1 MVIKV
6 GINGY
11 GRIGRNILRALY
23 ESKRTNE
30 IQIVAI
36 NDLGDTSTNA
46 HLTQYDTAHG
56 KFPGTI
62 TIENDSMI
70 INGDK
75 VRVLSERDP
84 SKLPW
89 GELGV
94 DVVIE
99 STGFFTSKAKAQ
111 AHIDGGAKKVIISS
125 PAKNDDIT
133 MVLGVNESEYD
144 KNNHQI
150 ISNASCTTNC
160 VAPMVKVLNDNFG
173 FESGFMSTIHST
185 TNDQSILDRGH
196 KDLRRARAAGMNIIP
211 TTTGAAKSVGE
222 IIPELKGK
230 INGLAFRVPT
240 LYVSS
245 VDLVCNLKSKV
256 TKNEINQAFKDASN
270 SNLKNIL
277 EITDEPLVSVDFKQN
292 PASCI
297 IDSLSTEVINENLV
311 KVIGWYDNEWGY
323 SCRTADM
330 VEFITNA

>member
-1 MVIKV
+1 MNTKI
-6 GINGY
+6 GINGF
-11 GRIGRNILRALY
+11 GRIGRNVFKAIMKYHKSL
-23 ESKRTNE
+23 EV
-30 IQIVAI
+30 VAI
-36 NDLGDTSTNA
+36 NDHSGAETKA
-46 HLTQYDTAHG
+46 HLLKYDSIYGIYEKDISYDDKNLIVDG
-56 KFPGTI
+56 KKIKWSSYSNPNEI
-62 TIENDSMI
+62 DWKS
-70 INGDK
+70 
-75 VRVLSERDP
+75 S
-84 SKLPW
+84 
-89 GELGV
+89 GV
-94 DVVIE
+94 DIVIE
-99 STGFFTSKAKAQ
+99 SSGRFRSATDTIG
-111 AHIDGGAKKVIISS
+111 HINGGAKKVIISS

-144 KNNHQI
+144 KSNHQI

-297 IDSLSTEVINENLV
+297 IDSLSTEVISENLV

-330 VEFITNA
+330 VEFITNI

>member
-1 MVIKV
+1 MNTKI
-6 GINGY
+6 GINGF
-11 GRIGRNILRALY
+11 GRIGRNVFKAIMKYHKSL
-23 ESKRTNE
+23 EV
-30 IQIVAI
+30 VAI
-36 NDLGDTSTNA
+36 NDHSGAETKA
-46 HLTQYDTAHG
+46 HLLKYDSIYGIYEKDISYDDKNLIVDG
-56 KFPGTI
+56 KKIKWSSYSNPNEI
-62 TIENDSMI
+62 DWKS
-70 INGDK
+70 
-75 VRVLSERDP
+75 S
-84 SKLPW
+84 
-89 GELGV
+89 GV
-94 DVVIE
+94 DIVIE
-99 STGFFTSKAKAQ
+99 SSGRFRSATDTIG
-111 AHIDGGAKKVIISS
+111 HINGGAKKVIISS

-144 KNNHQI
+144 KSNHQI

-173 FESGFMSTIHST
+173 FESGFMSTIHSI

-256 TKNEINQAFKDASN
+256 TKNEINQAFKDASV

-297 IDSLSTEVINENLV
+297 IDSLSTEVISENLV

-330 VEFITNA
+330 VEFITNI

>member
-1 MVIKV
+1 MSTKI
-6 GINGY
+6 GINGF
-11 GRIGRNILRALY
+11 GRIGRNVFKAIMKYHKSL
-23 ESKRTNE
+23 E
-30 IQIVAI
+30 IVAI
-36 NDLGDTSTNA
+36 NDHSGAKTKS
-46 HLTQYDTAHG
+46 HLLKYDSIYGIYESHISYDNENLIVDG
-56 KFPGTI
+56 KKIKWSSHSNPDEI
-62 TIENDSMI
+62 DWKS
-70 INGDK
+70 
-75 VRVLSERDP
+75 S
-84 SKLPW
+84 
-89 GELGV
+89 GV
-94 DVVIE
+94 DIVIE
-99 STGFFTSKAKAQ
+99 SSGRFRSAKDTIG
-111 AHIDGGAKKVIISS
+111 HINGGAKKVIISS

-144 KNNHQI
+144 KKNHQI

-196 KDLRRARAAGMNIIP
+196 TDLRRARAAGMNIIP

-256 TKNEINQAFKDASN
+256 TKDEINKAFRNASN
-270 SNLKNIL
+270 SNLKQIL

-297 IDSLSTEVINENLV
+297 IDSLSTEVIGENLV

-330 VEFITNA
+330 VEYITNI

>member
-1 MVIKV
+1 MSTKI
-6 GINGY
+6 GINGF
-11 GRIGRNILRALY
+11 GRIGRNVFKAIMKYHKSL
-23 ESKRTNE
+23 EV
-30 IQIVAI
+30 VAI
-36 NDLGDTSTNA
+36 NDHSGAETKA
-46 HLTQYDTAHG
+46 HLLKYDSIYGIYESDINYDDENLIVDG
-56 KFPGTI
+56 KKIKWSSHSNPNEI
-62 TIENDSMI
+62 DWKS
-70 INGDK
+70 
-75 VRVLSERDP
+75 SE
-84 SKLPW
+84 
-89 GELGV
+89 V
-94 DVVIE
+94 DIVIE
-99 STGFFTSKAKAQ
+99 SSGRFRSATDTIG
-111 AHIDGGAKKVIISS
+111 HINGGAKKVIISS

-144 KNNHQI
+144 KENHQI

-222 IIPELKGK
+222 IIPQLKGK

-256 TKNEINQAFKDASN
+256 TKDEINKAFRDASN
-270 SNLKNIL
+270 SNLKKIL

-297 IDSLSTEVINENLV
+297 IDSLSTEVIGENLV

-330 VEFITNA
+330 VEYITNI

>member
-1 MVIKV
+1 MSTKI
-6 GINGY
+6 GINGF
-11 GRIGRNILRALY
+11 GRIGRNVFKAIMKYHKSL
-23 ESKRTNE
+23 EV
-30 IQIVAI
+30 VAI
-36 NDLGDTSTNA
+36 NDHSGAKTKS
-46 HLTQYDTAHG
+46 HLLKYDSIYGIYEKDISYDDENLIVDG
-56 KFPGTI
+56 KKIKWSSYSNPNEI
-62 TIENDSMI
+62 DWKS
-70 INGDK
+70 
-75 VRVLSERDP
+75 SE
-84 SKLPW
+84 
-89 GELGV
+89 V

-99 STGFFTSKAKAQ
+99 SSGRFRSATDTIG
-111 AHIDGGAKKVIISS
+111 HINGGAKKVIISS

-133 MVLGVNESEYD
+133 IVLGVNESEYD

-160 VAPMVKVLNDNFG
+160 IAPMVKVLNDNFG

-222 IIPELKGK
+222 IIPKLKGK

-270 SNLKNIL
+270 SYLKNIL

-297 IDSLSTEVINENLV
+297 IDSLSTEVISENLV

-330 VEFITNA
+330 VEFITNT

>member
-1 MVIKV
+1 MSTKI
-6 GINGY
+6 GINGF
-11 GRIGRNILRALY
+11 GRIGRNVFKAIMKYHKSL
-23 ESKRTNE
+23 E
-30 IQIVAI
+30 IVAI
-36 NDLGDTSTNA
+36 NDHSGAKTKSHLLKYDSIYGIYESHISYDDENLIVDGKKIKWTSHSNP
-46 HLTQYDTAHG
+46 DEIDW
-56 KFPGTI
+56 K
-62 TIENDSMI
+62 S
-70 INGDK
+70 
-75 VRVLSERDP
+75 S
-84 SKLPW
+84 
-89 GELGV
+89 GV
-94 DVVIE
+94 DIVIE
-99 STGFFTSKAKAQ
+99 SSGRFRSAKDTIG
-111 AHIDGGAKKVIISS
+111 HINGGAKKVIISS

-144 KNNHQI
+144 KKNHQI

-196 KDLRRARAAGMNIIP
+196 TDLRRARAAGMNIIP

-222 IIPELKGK
+222 IIPQLKGK

-256 TKNEINQAFKDASN
+256 TKDEINKAFRDASN
-270 SNLKNIL
+270 SNLKKIL

-297 IDSLSTEVINENLV
+297 IDSLSTEVIGENLV

-330 VEFITNA
+330 VEYITNI

>member
-1 MVIKV
+1 MSTKI
-6 GINGY
+6 GINGF
-11 GRIGRNILRALY
+11 GRIGRNVFKAILKYHKSL
-23 ESKRTNE
+23 EV
-30 IQIVAI
+30 VAI
-36 NDLGDTSTNA
+36 NDHSGAKTKS
-46 HLTQYDTAHG
+46 HLLKYDSIYGIYEKDISYDDENLIVDG
-56 KFPGTI
+56 KKIKWSSYSNPNEI
-62 TIENDSMI
+62 DWKS
-70 INGDK
+70 
-75 VRVLSERDP
+75 S
-84 SKLPW
+84 
-89 GELGV
+89 GV

-99 STGFFTSKAKAQ
+99 SSGRFRSATDTIG
-111 AHIDGGAKKVIISS
+111 HINGGAKKVIISS

-270 SNLKNIL
+270 SYLKNIL

-297 IDSLSTEVINENLV
+297 IDSLSTEVISENLV

>member
-1 MVIKV
+1 MSTKI
-6 GINGY
+6 GINGF
-11 GRIGRNILRALY
+11 GRIGRNVFKAIMKYHKSL
-23 ESKRTNE
+23 EV
-30 IQIVAI
+30 VAI
-36 NDLGDTSTNA
+36 NDHSGAETKA
-46 HLTQYDTAHG
+46 HLLKYDSIYGIYEKDISYDDKNLIVDG
-56 KFPGTI
+56 KKIKWSSYSNPNEI
-62 TIENDSMI
+62 DWKS
-70 INGDK
+70 
-75 VRVLSERDP
+75 S
-84 SKLPW
+84 
-89 GELGV
+89 GV
-94 DVVIE
+94 DIVIE
-99 STGFFTSKAKAQ
+99 SSGRFRSATDTIG
-111 AHIDGGAKKVIISS
+111 HINGGAKKVIISS

-144 KNNHQI
+144 KSNHQI

-256 TKNEINQAFKDASN
+256 TKNDINEAFKDASD

-297 IDSLSTEVINENLV
+297 IDSLSTEVISENLV

-330 VEFITNA
+330 VEFITNI

>member
-1 MVIKV
+1 MSTKI
-6 GINGY
+6 GINGF
-11 GRIGRNILRALY
+11 GRIGRNVFKAILKYHKSL
-23 ESKRTNE
+23 EV
-30 IQIVAI
+30 VAI
-36 NDLGDTSTNA
+36 NDHSGAKTKS
-46 HLTQYDTAHG
+46 HLLKYDSIYGIYEKDISYDDENLIVDG
-56 KFPGTI
+56 KKIKWSSYSNPNEI
-62 TIENDSMI
+62 DWKS
-70 INGDK
+70 
-75 VRVLSERDP
+75 S
-84 SKLPW
+84 
-89 GELGV
+89 GV

-99 STGFFTSKAKAQ
+99 SSGRFRSATDTIG
-111 AHIDGGAKKVIISS
+111 HINGGAKKVIISS

-297 IDSLSTEVINENLV
+297 IDSLSTEVISENLV

>member
-1 MVIKV
+1 MSTKI
-6 GINGY
+6 GINGF
-11 GRIGRNILRALY
+11 GRIGRNVFKAIMKYHKSL
-23 ESKRTNE
+23 EV
-30 IQIVAI
+30 VAI
-36 NDLGDTSTNA
+36 NDHSGAETKA
-46 HLTQYDTAHG
+46 HLLKYDSIYGIYEKDISYDDKNLIVDG
-56 KFPGTI
+56 KKIKWSSYSNPNEI
-62 TIENDSMI
+62 DWKS
-70 INGDK
+70 
-75 VRVLSERDP
+75 S
-84 SKLPW
+84 
-89 GELGV
+89 GV
-94 DVVIE
+94 DIVIE
-99 STGFFTSKAKAQ
+99 SSGRFRSATDTIG
-111 AHIDGGAKKVIISS
+111 HINGGAKKVIISS

-256 TKNEINQAFKDASN
+256 TKDEINKAFRDASN
-270 SNLKNIL
+270 SNLKKIL

-297 IDSLSTEVINENLV
+297 IDSLSTEVIGENLV
-311 KVIGWYDNEWGY
+311 KVIGWYDNECGY

-330 VEFITNA
+330 VEYITNI

>member
-1 MVIKV
+1 MNTKI
-6 GINGY
+6 GINGF
-11 GRIGRNILRALY
+11 GRIGRNVFKAIMKYHKSL
-23 ESKRTNE
+23 EV
-30 IQIVAI
+30 VAI
-36 NDLGDTSTNA
+36 NDHSGAETKA
-46 HLTQYDTAHG
+46 HLLKYDSIYGIYEKDISYDDENLIVDG
-56 KFPGTI
+56 KKIKWSSYSNPNEI
-62 TIENDSMI
+62 DWKAS
-70 INGDK
+70 
-75 VRVLSERDP
+75 
-84 SKLPW
+84 
-89 GELGV
+89 GV
-94 DVVIE
+94 DIVIE
-99 STGFFTSKAKAQ
+99 SSGRFRSATDTIG
-111 AHIDGGAKKVIISS
+111 HINGGAKKVIISS

-144 KNNHQI
+144 KSNHQI

-256 TKNEINQAFKDASN
+256 TKNDINEAFKDASN

-297 IDSLSTEVINENLV
+297 IDSLSTEVISENLV

-330 VEFITNA
+330 VEFITNI

>member
-1 MVIKV
+1 MK
-6 GINGY
+6 Y
-11 GRIGRNILRALY
+11 HKSL
-23 ESKRTNE
+23 E
-30 IQIVAI
+30 IVAI
-36 NDLGDTSTNA
+36 NDHSGAETKA
-46 HLTQYDTAHG
+46 HLLKYDSIYG
-56 KFPGTI
+56 IYEKDI
-62 TIENDSMI
+62 SYD
-70 INGDK
+70 DK
-75 VRVLSERDP
+75 NLIVDVKKIKWSSYSNPNEIDWK
-84 SKLPW
+84 SS
-89 GELGV
+89 GV
-94 DVVIE
+94 DIVIE
-99 STGFFTSKAKAQ
+99 SSGRFRSATDTIG
-111 AHIDGGAKKVIISS
+111 HINGGAKKVIISS

-144 KNNHQI
+144 KSNHQI

-297 IDSLSTEVINENLV
+297 IDSLSTEVISENLV

-330 VEFITNA
+330 VEFITNI

>member
-1 MVIKV
+1 MSTKI
-6 GINGY
+6 GINGF
-11 GRIGRNILRALY
+11 GRIGRNVFKAIMKYHKSL
-23 ESKRTNE
+23 EV
-30 IQIVAI
+30 VAI
-36 NDLGDTSTNA
+36 NDHSGAETKA
-46 HLTQYDTAHG
+46 HLLKYDSIYGIYESDINYDDENLIVDG
-56 KFPGTI
+56 KKIKWSSHSNPNEI
-62 TIENDSMI
+62 DWKS
-70 INGDK
+70 
-75 VRVLSERDP
+75 SE
-84 SKLPW
+84 
-89 GELGV
+89 V
-94 DVVIE
+94 DIVIE
-99 STGFFTSKAKAQ
+99 SSGRFSSATDTIG
-111 AHIDGGAKKVIISS
+111 HINGGAKKVIISS

-144 KNNHQI
+144 KENHQI

-256 TKNEINQAFKDASN
+256 TKDEINKAFRDASN
-270 SNLKNIL
+270 SNLKKIL

-297 IDSLSTEVINENLV
+297 IDSLSTEVIGENLV

-330 VEFITNA
+330 VEYITNI

>member
-1 MVIKV
+1 MSTKI
-6 GINGY
+6 GINGF
-11 GRIGRNILRALY
+11 GRIGRNVFKAIMKYHKSL
-23 ESKRTNE
+23 EV
-30 IQIVAI
+30 VAI
-36 NDLGDTSTNA
+36 NDHSGAETKA
-46 HLTQYDTAHG
+46 HLLKYDSIYGIYESDINYDDENLIVDG
-56 KFPGTI
+56 KKIKWSSYSNPNEI
-62 TIENDSMI
+62 DWKS
-70 INGDK
+70 
-75 VRVLSERDP
+75 S
-84 SKLPW
+84 
-89 GELGV
+89 GV

-99 STGFFTSKAKAQ
+99 SSGRFRSASDTIG
-111 AHIDGGAKKVIISS
+111 HISGGAKKVIISS

-144 KNNHQI
+144 KKNHHI

-173 FESGFMSTIHST
+173 FESGIMSTINST

-196 KDLRRARAAGMNIIP
+196 TDLRRARAAGMNIIP

-245 VDLVCNLKSKV
+245 VDLVCNLKNKV
-256 TKNEINQAFKDASN
+256 TKDEINEAFRDASN

-297 IDSLSTEVINENLV
+297 IDSLSTEVIGENLV

-330 VEFITNA
+330 VEYITNI

>member
-1 MVIKV
+1 MSTKI
-6 GINGY
+6 GINGF
-11 GRIGRNILRALY
+11 GRIGRNVFKAIMKYHKSL
-23 ESKRTNE
+23 E
-30 IQIVAI
+30 IVAI
-36 NDLGDTSTNA
+36 NDHSGAKTKSHLLKYDSIYGIYESHISYDDENLIVDGKKIKWTSHSNP
-46 HLTQYDTAHG
+46 DEIDW
-56 KFPGTI
+56 K
-62 TIENDSMI
+62 S
-70 INGDK
+70 
-75 VRVLSERDP
+75 S
-84 SKLPW
+84 
-89 GELGV
+89 GV
-94 DVVIE
+94 DIVIE
-99 STGFFTSKAKAQ
+99 SSGRFRSAKDTIG
-111 AHIDGGAKKVIISS
+111 HINGGAKKVIISS

-144 KNNHQI
+144 KKNHQI

-196 KDLRRARAAGMNIIP
+196 TDLRRARAAGMNIIP

-222 IIPELKGK
+222 IIPQLKGK

-256 TKNEINQAFKDASN
+256 TKDEINKAFRDASN

-297 IDSLSTEVINENLV
+297 IDSLSTEVIGENLV

-330 VEFITNA
+330 VEYITNI

>member
-1 MVIKV
+1 MNTKI
-6 GINGY
+6 GINGF
-11 GRIGRNILRALY
+11 GRIGRNVFKAIMKYHKSL
-23 ESKRTNE
+23 EV
-30 IQIVAI
+30 VAI
-36 NDLGDTSTNA
+36 NDHSGAETKA
-46 HLTQYDTAHG
+46 HLLKYDSIYGIYEKDISYDDKNLIVDG
-56 KFPGTI
+56 KKIKWSSYSNPNEI
-62 TIENDSMI
+62 DWKS
-70 INGDK
+70 
-75 VRVLSERDP
+75 S
-84 SKLPW
+84 
-89 GELGV
+89 GV
-94 DVVIE
+94 DIVIE
-99 STGFFTSKAKAQ
+99 SSGRFRSATDTIG
-111 AHIDGGAKKVIISS
+111 HINGGAKKVIISS

-144 KNNHQI
+144 KSNHQI

-173 FESGFMSTIHST
+173 FESGFMSTIHSI

-297 IDSLSTEVINENLV
+297 IDSLSTEVISENLV

-330 VEFITNA
+330 VEFITNI

>member
-1 MVIKV
+1 MSTKI
-6 GINGY
+6 GINGF
-11 GRIGRNILRALY
+11 GRIGRNVFKAIMKYHKSL
-23 ESKRTNE
+23 E
-30 IQIVAI
+30 IVAI
-36 NDLGDTSTNA
+36 NDHSGAKTKS
-46 HLTQYDTAHG
+46 HLLKYDSIYGIYESNISYDDENLIVDG
-56 KFPGTI
+56 KKIKWSSHSNPNEI
-62 TIENDSMI
+62 DWKS
-70 INGDK
+70 
-75 VRVLSERDP
+75 S
-84 SKLPW
+84 
-89 GELGV
+89 GV
-94 DVVIE
+94 DIVIE
-99 STGFFTSKAKAQ
+99 SSGRFRSAKDTIG
-111 AHIDGGAKKVIISS
+111 HINGGAKKVIISS
-125 PAKNDDIT
+125 PAQNDDIT
-133 MVLGVNESEYD
+133 IVLGVNESEYD
-144 KNNHQI
+144 NENHQI

-185 TNDQSILDRGH
+185 TNDQSILDKGH

-245 VDLVCNLKSKV
+245 VDLVCNLKNKV
-256 TKNEINQAFKDASN
+256 TKDEINNAFREASN

-297 IDSLSTEVINENLV
+297 IDSLSTEVIGDNLV

-330 VEFITNA
+330 VEYITNI

>member
-1 MVIKV
+1 MSTKI
-6 GINGY
+6 GINGF
-11 GRIGRNILRALY
+11 GRIGRNVFKAIMKYHKSL
-23 ESKRTNE
+23 EV
-30 IQIVAI
+30 VAI
-36 NDLGDTSTNA
+36 NDHSGAETKA
-46 HLTQYDTAHG
+46 HLLKYDSIYGIYEKDISYDDKNLIVDG
-56 KFPGTI
+56 KKIKWSSYSNP
-62 TIENDSMI
+62 
-70 INGDK
+70 
-75 VRVLSERDP
+75 SEIDWKA
-84 SKLPW
+84 S
-89 GELGV
+89 GV
-94 DVVIE
+94 DIVIE
-99 STGFFTSKAKAQ
+99 SSGRFRSATDTIG
-111 AHIDGGAKKVIISS
+111 HINGGAKKVIISS

-144 KNNHQI
+144 KSNHQI

-297 IDSLSTEVINENLV
+297 IDSLSTEVISENLV

-330 VEFITNA
+330 VEFITNI

>member
-1 MVIKV
+1 MSTKI
-6 GINGY
+6 GINGF
-11 GRIGRNILRALY
+11 GRIGRNVFKAIMKYHKSL
-23 ESKRTNE
+23 EV
-30 IQIVAI
+30 VAI
-36 NDLGDTSTNA
+36 NDHSGAETKA
-46 HLTQYDTAHG
+46 HLLKYDSIYGIYEKDISYDDKNLIVDG
-56 KFPGTI
+56 KKIKWSSYSNPNEI
-62 TIENDSMI
+62 DWKS
-70 INGDK
+70 
-75 VRVLSERDP
+75 S
-84 SKLPW
+84 
-89 GELGV
+89 GV
-94 DVVIE
+94 DIVIE
-99 STGFFTSKAKAQ
+99 SSGRFRSATDTIG
-111 AHIDGGAKKVIISS
+111 HINGGAKKVIISS

-256 TKNEINQAFKDASN
+256 TKNDINEAFKDASN

-297 IDSLSTEVINENLV
+297 IDSLSTEVISENLV

-330 VEFITNA
+330 VEFITNI

>member
-1 MVIKV
+1 MSTKI
-6 GINGY
+6 GINGF
-11 GRIGRNILRALY
+11 GRIGRNVFKAIMKYHKSL
-23 ESKRTNE
+23 EV
-30 IQIVAI
+30 VAI
-36 NDLGDTSTNA
+36 NDHSGAETKA
-46 HLTQYDTAHG
+46 HLLKYDSIYGIYEKDISYDDKNLIVDG
-56 KFPGTI
+56 KKIKWSSYSNPNEI
-62 TIENDSMI
+62 DWKS
-70 INGDK
+70 
-75 VRVLSERDP
+75 S
-84 SKLPW
+84 
-89 GELGV
+89 GV
-94 DVVIE
+94 DIVIE
-99 STGFFTSKAKAQ
+99 SSGRFRSATDTIG
-111 AHIDGGAKKVIISS
+111 HINGGAKKVIISS

-256 TKNEINQAFKDASN
+256 TKNEINQAFKEASN
-270 SNLKNIL
+270 TNLKNIL

-297 IDSLSTEVINENLV
+297 IDSLSTEVISENLV

-330 VEFITNA
+330 VEFITNI

>member
-1 MVIKV
+1 MSTKI
-6 GINGY
+6 GINGF
-11 GRIGRNILRALY
+11 GRIGRNVFKAIMKYHKSL
-23 ESKRTNE
+23 E
-30 IQIVAI
+30 IVAI
-36 NDLGDTSTNA
+36 NYHSGAKTKSHLLKYDSIYGIYESHISYDDENLIVDGKKIKWTSHSNP
-46 HLTQYDTAHG
+46 DEIDW
-56 KFPGTI
+56 K
-62 TIENDSMI
+62 S
-70 INGDK
+70 
-75 VRVLSERDP
+75 S
-84 SKLPW
+84 
-89 GELGV
+89 GV
-94 DVVIE
+94 DIVIE
-99 STGFFTSKAKAQ
+99 SSGRFRSAKDTIG
-111 AHIDGGAKKVIISS
+111 HINGGAKKVIISS

-144 KNNHQI
+144 KKNHQI

-196 KDLRRARAAGMNIIP
+196 TDLRRARAAGMNIIP

-256 TKNEINQAFKDASN
+256 TKYEINKAFRDASN
-270 SNLKNIL
+270 SNLKKIL

-297 IDSLSTEVINENLV
+297 IDSLSTEVIGENLV

-330 VEFITNA
+330 VEYITNI

>member
-1 MVIKV
+1 MSTKI
-6 GINGY
+6 GINGF
-11 GRIGRNILRALY
+11 GRIGRNVFKAIMKYHKSL
-23 ESKRTNE
+23 EV
-30 IQIVAI
+30 VAI
-36 NDLGDTSTNA
+36 NDHSDAETKA
-46 HLTQYDTAHG
+46 HLLKYDSIYGIYESDINYDDENLIVDG
-56 KFPGTI
+56 KKIKWSSHSNPNEI
-62 TIENDSMI
+62 DWKS
-70 INGDK
+70 
-75 VRVLSERDP
+75 SA
-84 SKLPW
+84 
-89 GELGV
+89 V
-94 DVVIE
+94 DIVIE
-99 STGFFTSKAKAQ
+99 SSGRFRSATDTIG
-111 AHIDGGAKKVIISS
+111 HINGGAKKVIISS

-144 KNNHQI
+144 KENHQI

-173 FESGFMSTIHST
+173 FASGFMSTIHST
-185 TNDQSILDRGH
+185 TNDQSILDKGH

-256 TKNEINQAFKDASN
+256 TKDEINKAFRKASN
-270 SNLKNIL
+270 SNLKKIL

-297 IDSLSTEVINENLV
+297 IDSLSTEVIGENLV

-330 VEFITNA
+330 VEYITNI

>member
-1 MVIKV
+1 MSTKI
-6 GINGY
+6 GINGF
-11 GRIGRNILRALY
+11 GRIGRNVFKAIMKYHKSL
-23 ESKRTNE
+23 EV
-30 IQIVAI
+30 VAI
-36 NDLGDTSTNA
+36 NDHSGAETKA
-46 HLTQYDTAHG
+46 HLLKYDSIYGIYEKDISYDDKNLIVDG
-56 KFPGTI
+56 KKIKWSSYSNPNEI
-62 TIENDSMI
+62 YWKS
-70 INGDK
+70 
-75 VRVLSERDP
+75 S
-84 SKLPW
+84 
-89 GELGV
+89 GV
-94 DVVIE
+94 DIVIE
-99 STGFFTSKAKAQ
+99 SSGRFRSATDTIG
-111 AHIDGGAKKVIISS
+111 HINGGAKKVIISS

-144 KNNHQI
+144 KSNHQI

-256 TKNEINQAFKDASN
+256 TKNEINQAFKNASN

-297 IDSLSTEVINENLV
+297 IDSLSTEVISENLV

-330 VEFITNA
+330 VEFITNI

>member
-1 MVIKV
+1 MSTKI
-6 GINGY
+6 GINGF
-11 GRIGRNILRALY
+11 GRIGRNVFKAIMKYHKSL
-23 ESKRTNE
+23 E
-30 IQIVAI
+30 IVAI
-36 NDLGDTSTNA
+36 NDHSGVETKSHLLKYDSIYGIYESHISYDDENLIVDEKKIKWTSHSNPNEI
-46 HLTQYDTAHG
+46 DW
-56 KFPGTI
+56 K
-62 TIENDSMI
+62 S
-70 INGDK
+70 
-75 VRVLSERDP
+75 S
-84 SKLPW
+84 
-89 GELGV
+89 GV
-94 DVVIE
+94 DIVIE
-99 STGFFTSKAKAQ
+99 SSGRFTSAKDTLG
-111 AHIDGGAKKVIISS
+111 HINGGAKKVIISS

-133 MVLGVNESEYD
+133 IVLGVNESEYD
-144 KNNHQI
+144 KENHQI

-173 FESGFMSTIHST
+173 FASGFMSTIHST
-185 TNDQSILDRGH
+185 TNDQSILDKGH

-240 LYVSS
+240 LYVST

-256 TKNEINQAFKDASN
+256 TKDEINKAFREASN

-297 IDSLSTEVINENLV
+297 IDSLSTEVISENLV

-330 VEFITNA
+330 VEYITNI

>member
-1 MVIKV
+1 
-6 GINGY
+6 
-11 GRIGRNILRALY
+11 
-23 ESKRTNE
+23 
-30 IQIVAI
+30 
-36 NDLGDTSTNA
+36 
-46 HLTQYDTAHG
+46 
-56 KFPGTI
+56 
-62 TIENDSMI
+62 
-70 INGDK
+70 
-75 VRVLSERDP
+75 
-84 SKLPW
+84 
-89 GELGV
+89 
-94 DVVIE
+94 
-99 STGFFTSKAKAQ
+99 
-111 AHIDGGAKKVIISS
+111 
-125 PAKNDDIT
+125 
-133 MVLGVNESEYD
+133 
-144 KNNHQI
+144 
-150 ISNASCTTNC
+150 
-160 VAPMVKVLNDNFG
+160 
-173 FESGFMSTIHST
+173 MSTIHST

-297 IDSLSTEVINENLV
+297 IDSLSTEVISENLV

-330 VEFITNA
+330 VEFITNI

>member
-1 MVIKV
+1 MSTKI
-6 GINGY
+6 GINGF
-11 GRIGRNILRALY
+11 GRIGRNVFKAIMKYHKSL
-23 ESKRTNE
+23 EV
-30 IQIVAI
+30 VAI
-36 NDLGDTSTNA
+36 NDHSGAETKA
-46 HLTQYDTAHG
+46 HLLKYDSIYGIYESDINYDDENLIVDG
-56 KFPGTI
+56 KKIKWSSHSNPNEI
-62 TIENDSMI
+62 DWKS
-70 INGDK
+70 
-75 VRVLSERDP
+75 SE
-84 SKLPW
+84 
-89 GELGV
+89 V
-94 DVVIE
+94 DIVIE
-99 STGFFTSKAKAQ
+99 SSGRFRSATDTIG
-111 AHIDGGAKKVIISS
+111 HINGGAKKVIISS

-144 KNNHQI
+144 KKNHQI

-256 TKNEINQAFKDASN
+256 TKDEINKAFRDASN
-270 SNLKNIL
+270 SNLKKIL

-297 IDSLSTEVINENLV
+297 IDSLSTEVIGENLV

-330 VEFITNA
+330 VEYITNI

>member
-1 MVIKV
+1 MSTKI
-6 GINGY
+6 GINGF
-11 GRIGRNILRALY
+11 GRIGRNVFKAIMKYHKSL
-23 ESKRTNE
+23 EV
-30 IQIVAI
+30 VAI
-36 NDLGDTSTNA
+36 NDHSGAETKA
-46 HLTQYDTAHG
+46 HLLKYDSIYGIYEKDINYDDKNLIVDG
-56 KFPGTI
+56 KKIKWSSYSNPNEI
-62 TIENDSMI
+62 DWKS
-70 INGDK
+70 
-75 VRVLSERDP
+75 S
-84 SKLPW
+84 
-89 GELGV
+89 GV
-94 DVVIE
+94 DIVIE
-99 STGFFTSKAKAQ
+99 SSGRFRSATDTIG
-111 AHIDGGAKKVIISS
+111 HINGGAKKVIISS

-256 TKNEINQAFKDASN
+256 TKNEINQAFKDASI

-297 IDSLSTEVINENLV
+297 IDSLSTEVISENLV

-330 VEFITNA
+330 VEFITNI

>member
-1 MVIKV
+1 MSTKI
-6 GINGY
+6 GINGF
-11 GRIGRNILRALY
+11 GRIGRNVFKAIMKYHKSL
-23 ESKRTNE
+23 E
-30 IQIVAI
+30 IVAI
-36 NDLGDTSTNA
+36 NDHSGVETKS
-46 HLTQYDTAHG
+46 HLLKYDSIYGIYESHISYDDENLIVDG
-56 KFPGTI
+56 KKIKWSSHSNPNEI
-62 TIENDSMI
+62 DWKS
-70 INGDK
+70 
-75 VRVLSERDP
+75 S
-84 SKLPW
+84 
-89 GELGV
+89 GV
-94 DVVIE
+94 DIVIE
-99 STGFFTSKAKAQ
+99 SSGRFTSAKDTIG
-111 AHIDGGAKKVIISS
+111 HINGGAKKVIISS

-133 MVLGVNESEYD
+133 IVLGVNESEYD
-144 KNNHQI
+144 KENHQI

-173 FESGFMSTIHST
+173 FASGFMSTIHST
-185 TNDQSILDRGH
+185 TNDQSILDKGH

-240 LYVSS
+240 LYVST

-256 TKNEINQAFKDASN
+256 TKDEINKAFREASN
-270 SNLKNIL
+270 SYLKNIL

-297 IDSLSTEVINENLV
+297 IDSLSTEVISENLV

-330 VEFITNA
+330 VEYITNI

>member
-1 MVIKV
+1 MSTKI
-6 GINGY
+6 GINGF
-11 GRIGRNILRALY
+11 GRIGRNVFKAIMKYHKSL
-23 ESKRTNE
+23 EV
-30 IQIVAI
+30 VAI
-36 NDLGDTSTNA
+36 NDHSGAETKA
-46 HLTQYDTAHG
+46 HLLKYDSIYGIYEKGISYDDKNLIVDG
-56 KFPGTI
+56 KKIKWSSYSNPNEI
-62 TIENDSMI
+62 DWKS
-70 INGDK
+70 
-75 VRVLSERDP
+75 S
-84 SKLPW
+84 
-89 GELGV
+89 GV
-94 DVVIE
+94 DIVIE
-99 STGFFTSKAKAQ
+99 SSGRFRSATDTIG
-111 AHIDGGAKKVIISS
+111 HINGGAKKVIISS

-144 KNNHQI
+144 KSNHQI

-256 TKNEINQAFKDASN
+256 TKNEINEAFKDASN

-297 IDSLSTEVINENLV
+297 IDSLSTEVISENLV

-330 VEFITNA
+330 VEFITNT

>member
-1 MVIKV
+1 MSTKI
-6 GINGY
+6 GINGF
-11 GRIGRNILRALY
+11 GRIGRNVFKAIMKYHKSL
-23 ESKRTNE
+23 EV
-30 IQIVAI
+30 VAI
-36 NDLGDTSTNA
+36 NDHSGAETKA
-46 HLTQYDTAHG
+46 HLLKYDSIYGIYEKDINYDDKNLIVDG
-56 KFPGTI
+56 KKIKWSSYSNPNEI
-62 TIENDSMI
+62 DWKS
-70 INGDK
+70 
-75 VRVLSERDP
+75 S
-84 SKLPW
+84 
-89 GELGV
+89 GV
-94 DVVIE
+94 DIVIE
-99 STGFFTSKAKAQ
+99 SSGRFRSATDTIG
-111 AHIDGGAKKVIISS
+111 HINGGAKKVIISS

-256 TKNEINQAFKDASN
+256 TKNEINQAFKEASN

-297 IDSLSTEVINENLV
+297 IDSLSTEVISENLV

-330 VEFITNA
+330 VEFITNI

>member
-1 MVIKV
+1 MNTKI
-6 GINGY
+6 GINGF
-11 GRIGRNILRALY
+11 GRIGRNVFKAIMKYHKSL
-23 ESKRTNE
+23 EV
-30 IQIVAI
+30 VAI
-36 NDLGDTSTNA
+36 NDHSGAETKA
-46 HLTQYDTAHG
+46 HLLKYDSIYGIYEKDISYDDKNLIVDG
-56 KFPGTI
+56 KKIKWSSYSNPNEI
-62 TIENDSMI
+62 DWKS
-70 INGDK
+70 
-75 VRVLSERDP
+75 S
-84 SKLPW
+84 
-89 GELGV
+89 GV
-94 DVVIE
+94 DIVIE
-99 STGFFTSKAKAQ
+99 SSGRFRSATDTIG
-111 AHIDGGAKKVIISS
+111 HINGGAKKVIISS

-297 IDSLSTEVINENLV
+297 IDSLSTEVISENLV

-330 VEFITNA
+330 VEFITNI

>member
-1 MVIKV
+1 MNTKI
-6 GINGY
+6 GINGF
-11 GRIGRNILRALY
+11 GRIGRNVFKAIMKYHKSL
-23 ESKRTNE
+23 EV
-30 IQIVAI
+30 VAI
-36 NDLGDTSTNA
+36 NDHSGAETKA
-46 HLTQYDTAHG
+46 HLLKYDSIYGIYEKDISYDDKNLIVDG
-56 KFPGTI
+56 KKIKWSSYSNPNEI
-62 TIENDSMI
+62 DWKS
-70 INGDK
+70 
-75 VRVLSERDP
+75 S
-84 SKLPW
+84 
-89 GELGV
+89 GV
-94 DVVIE
+94 DIVIE
-99 STGFFTSKAKAQ
+99 SSGRFRSATDTIG
-111 AHIDGGAKKVIISS
+111 HINGGAKKVIISS

-144 KNNHQI
+144 KSNHQI

-256 TKNEINQAFKDASN
+256 TKNDINEAFKDASN

-297 IDSLSTEVINENLV
+297 IDSLSTEVISENLV

-330 VEFITNA
+330 VEFITNI

>member
-1 MVIKV
+1 MSTKI
-6 GINGY
+6 GINGF
-11 GRIGRNILRALY
+11 GRIGRNVFKAIMKYHKSL
-23 ESKRTNE
+23 E
-30 IQIVAI
+30 IVAI
-36 NDLGDTSTNA
+36 NDHSGVETKS
-46 HLTQYDTAHG
+46 HLLKYDSIYGIYESH
-56 KFPGTI
+56 I
-62 TIENDSMI
+62 SYDDENLIVDEKKIKWSSHSNPNEI
-70 INGDK
+70 DWK
-75 VRVLSERDP
+75 S
-84 SKLPW
+84 S
-89 GELGV
+89 GV
-94 DVVIE
+94 DIVIE
-99 STGFFTSKAKAQ
+99 SSGRFTSAKDTIG
-111 AHIDGGAKKVIISS
+111 HINGGAKKVIISS

-133 MVLGVNESEYD
+133 IVLGVNESEYD
-144 KNNHQI
+144 KENHQI

-173 FESGFMSTIHST
+173 FASGFMSTIHST
-185 TNDQSILDRGH
+185 TNDQSILDKGH

-240 LYVSS
+240 LYVST

-256 TKNEINQAFKDASN
+256 TKDEINKAFREASN
-270 SNLKNIL
+270 SYLKNIL

-297 IDSLSTEVINENLV
+297 IDSLSTEVISENLV

-330 VEFITNA
+330 AEYITNI

>member
-1 MVIKV
+1 MNTKI
-6 GINGY
+6 GINGF
-11 GRIGRNILRALY
+11 GRIGRNVFKAIMKYHKSL
-23 ESKRTNE
+23 EV
-30 IQIVAI
+30 VAI
-36 NDLGDTSTNA
+36 NDHSGAETKA
-46 HLTQYDTAHG
+46 HLLKYDSIYGIYEKDISYDDKNLIVDG
-56 KFPGTI
+56 KKIKWSSYSNPNEI
-62 TIENDSMI
+62 DWKS
-70 INGDK
+70 
-75 VRVLSERDP
+75 S
-84 SKLPW
+84 
-89 GELGV
+89 GV
-94 DVVIE
+94 DIVIE
-99 STGFFTSKAKAQ
+99 SSGRFRSATDTIG
-111 AHIDGGAKKVIISS
+111 HINGGAKKVIISS

-144 KNNHQI
+144 KSNHQI

-160 VAPMVKVLNDNFG
+160 VAPIVKVLNDNFG

-297 IDSLSTEVINENLV
+297 IDSLSTEVISENLV

-330 VEFITNA
+330 VEFITNI

>member
-1 MVIKV
+1 MSTKI
-6 GINGY
+6 GINGF
-11 GRIGRNILRALY
+11 GRIGRNVFKAIMKYHKSL
-23 ESKRTNE
+23 EV
-30 IQIVAI
+30 VAI
-36 NDLGDTSTNA
+36 NDHSGAETKA
-46 HLTQYDTAHG
+46 HLLKYDSIYGIYEKDISYDDKNLIVDG
-56 KFPGTI
+56 KKIKWSSYSNPNEI
-62 TIENDSMI
+62 DWKS
-70 INGDK
+70 
-75 VRVLSERDP
+75 S
-84 SKLPW
+84 
-89 GELGV
+89 GV
-94 DVVIE
+94 DIVIE
-99 STGFFTSKAKAQ
+99 SSGRFRSATDTIG
-111 AHIDGGAKKVIISS
+111 HINGGAKKVIISS

-222 IIPELKGK
+222 IIPQLKGK

-256 TKNEINQAFKDASN
+256 TKDEINKAFRDASN
-270 SNLKNIL
+270 SNLKKIL

-297 IDSLSTEVINENLV
+297 IDSLSTEVIGENLV

-330 VEFITNA
+330 VEYITNI